1 VRNFTTAVVTA
12 ALIGTFASAA
22 TAATWDDGVTQ
33 APSSLGL
40 TADGSYAYTHLG
52 WGQLNTADA
61 GSRTADGDI
70 YQRVC
75 WAACQRW
82 RVTGHVTLTL
92 AGAIR
97 AKWSVAKITSRF
109 MPRWRHLDRRETGV
123 YAAGTHYA
131 EIIGSGASL
140 PQFYLHLISRRT
152 YLVRLR
158 VAQLY

>member
-75 WAACQRW
+75 WAACLRW

-92 AGAIR
+92 AGRSQRSLRDSCHVGGISIDARPGSTPRVRTTPRSSAR
-97 AKWSVAKITSRF
+97 APASHSSIYTS
-109 MPRWRHLDRRETGV
+109 L
-123 YAAGTHYA
+123 AAVPTLSA
-131 EIIGSGASL
+131 
-140 PQFYLHLISRRT
+140 
-152 YLVRLR
+152 
-158 VAQLY
+158 